1 MWLRVTELWSLIPRP
16 DHPGV
21 SICFS
26 IKQRVGTPGPTSP
39 GSEAIQGL
47 RPCCARCTVLV
58 GRWVVAWGGDPLLGL
73 APSFRGWLAKECSP
87 CP

>member
-1 MWLRVTELWSLIPRP
+1 MAQGHGTLVPNPQARP
-16 DHPGV
+16 SWGLHLL
-21 SICFS
+21 FH
-26 IKQRVGTPGPTSP
+26 QTPGPTSP